1 MLSFSALTRLG
12 TRRPGRPGALSVTAT
27 AALLLAAGAGT
38 VQAAPASQSALA
50 GSCEFSNTLCLFEG
64 AGYAGARFTVQAL
77 PPATSACVS
86 LAEHGWAGR
95 AFSAVNTNSRTAT
108 LYAGENCTGAS
119 LNVEGSLSPLTVSAV
134 SVRVY

>member
-1 MLSFSALTRLG
+1 MLSSSALTRLG
-12 TRRPGRPGALSVTAT
+12 TRRPGRSGALTAT
-27 AALLLAAGAGT
+27 AAAALLLVAGAGT
-38 VQAAPASQSALA
+38 AQAAPAGQSALA

-95 AFSAVNTNSRTAT
+95 AFSAVNTNSRAAT

-119 LNVEGSLSPLTVSAV
+119 LNVAGSLSPLTVSAV